1 MSHRGF
7 ASDNYAGVHPDVL
20 AAVADANVG
29 HASSYGYD
37 DVTQA
42 AVDRFREVL
51 GQPVEVYLVF
61 NGTAANVIGL
71 DPLRRPWES
80 VICTD
85 VAHINTDECAAPER
99 HLGSKLFGV
108 RTTDGK
114 LTPDLVRTAHAEGIV
129 ADEHR
134 SRPRVVSITQATEL
148 GTVYTPDEV
157 RAIADATHEL
167 GMYLHMDGARISNA
181 AVALGLELREVTT
194 DCDVDVMSFGG
205 TKNGLM
211 AAEAVV
217 FFHPDLAVDGK
228 YIRKQQMQL
237 ASKMRFI
244 SAQFLALL
252 SDDLWRH
259 NATRA
264 NAMARRLADG
274 VRDVPGVR
282 IVHPVQANSIF
293 AVIPE
298 PAVGPLQEEFHF
310 YRGFQTA
317 TDCRWMCSWDTTV
330 EDVDRFVAAIAKVVP
345 QSM

>member
-7 ASDNYAGVHPDVL
+7 ASDNYAGVHPDAL
-20 AAVADANVG
+20 AAIAEANVG
-29 HASSYGYD
+29 HSPAYGYD
-37 DVTQA
+37 ATTDG
-42 AVDRFREVL
+42 AVERFRQLL
-51 GQPVEVYLVF
+51 GEHVDVFFVF
-61 NGTAANVIGL
+61 NGTAANVVGL
-71 DPLRRPWES
+71 DPMRKPWES

-108 RTTDGK
+108 RTGDGK
-114 LTPDLVRTAHAEGIV
+114 LTPELIRTAHAEGVV

-134 SRPRVVSITQATEL
+134 SRPGVVSITQSTEL
-148 GTVYTPDEV
+148 GTLYTAAEV
-157 RAIADATHEL
+157 RAIADTTHAL
-167 GMYLHMDGARISNA
+167 DMYLHMDGARISNA
-181 AVALGLELREVTT
+181 AVALGLELREITT
-194 DCDVDVMSFGG
+194 DCGVDVLSFGG

-217 FFHPDLAVDGK
+217 FFHRELARDAK

-244 SAQFLALL
+244 SAQFQALL
-252 SDDLWRH
+252 SNDLWRH

-282 IVHPVQANSIF
+282 IVHPVQANGVF
-293 AVIPE
+293 AVLPE
-298 PAVGPLQEEFHF
+298 SAVAPLQEEFHF

-317 TDCRWMCSWDTTV
+317 TDCRWMCSWDTT
-330 EDVDRFVAAIAKVVP
+330 EDDVDRFAAAIAEVVP
-345 QSM
+345 QSL